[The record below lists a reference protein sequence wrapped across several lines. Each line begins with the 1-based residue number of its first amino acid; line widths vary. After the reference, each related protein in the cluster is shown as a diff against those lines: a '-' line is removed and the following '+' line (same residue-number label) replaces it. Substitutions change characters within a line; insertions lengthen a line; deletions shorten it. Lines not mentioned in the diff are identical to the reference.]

1 MNVEENVEVVSIPYK
16 DHAPVKDE
24 GKPKTNDNKVEKKE
38 RVYHKINMKTK
49 PVKSSTNKALNM
61 I

>member
-1 MNVEENVEVVSIPYK
+1 MSIPYK

-24 GKPKTNDNKVEKKE
+24 GKPKTNNNKVEKKE
-38 RVYHKINMKTK
+38 RVYQKINMKTK